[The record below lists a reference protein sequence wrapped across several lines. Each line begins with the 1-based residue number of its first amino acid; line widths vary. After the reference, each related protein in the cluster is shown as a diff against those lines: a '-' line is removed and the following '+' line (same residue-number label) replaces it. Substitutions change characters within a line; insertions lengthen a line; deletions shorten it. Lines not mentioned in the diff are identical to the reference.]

1 MLENLATGDI
11 FRIFTMLEQVST
23 GVKIKVMNGL
33 EHRLWNERGYDI
45 PYLEELTHKEL
56 IALYD
61 TEFYIE
67 DN

>member
-1 MLENLATGDI
+1 
-11 FRIFTMLEQVST
+11 
-23 GVKIKVMNGL
+23 MNEP

-45 PYLEELTHKEL
+45 PYLENLTQYEM

>member
-1 MLENLATGDI
+1 MSE
-11 FRIFTMLEQVST
+11 
-23 GVKIKVMNGL
+23 L

-45 PYLEELTHKEL
+45 PYLEGLTRKE
-56 IALYD
+56 IEALYD

>member
-1 MLENLATGDI
+1 
-11 FRIFTMLEQVST
+11 MLEQVST
-23 GVKIKVMNGL
+23 GVKIKVMNEL